1 MTAPFATTTNDG
13 LVSVASVL
21 VGVGAGSQSLDTV
34 RLSGVAALVGG
45 ALSMAV
51 GEYISVSS
59 QRDAELA
66 DIEQER
72 QEQLKGPEAQERELE
87 ELAHIYVERGLP
99 YPLARQV
106 AEVLT
111 EKDVVRAH
119 ARDELGIDIDDLAQ
133 PFRAAAVSAT
143 CFVSGGGLP
152 LLATAFVTNPQARLM
167 VTLAATTAG
176 LFAFGL
182 VGALLGGAGALRGAG
197 RVLLGGWLALAVVY
211 LVGALVGAE
220 K

>member
-1 MTAPFATTTNDG
+1 MEASAP
-13 LVSVASVL
+13 
-21 VGVGAGSQSLDTV
+21 GSPT
-34 RLSGVAALVGG
+34 
-45 ALSMAV
+45 
-51 GEYISVSS
+51 SS
-59 QRDAELA
+59 FH
-66 DIEQER
+66 
-72 QEQLKGPEAQERELE
+72 PSQERELE